1 MAGYSQSGPF
11 NGDDPAPEPI
21 SLVEAWAR
29 VREMPLDKPD
39 PFLRQADA
47 WRIETPEDVPAA
59 TALLARIERAT
70 LEEAAAHIAL
80 LAHKSVLA
88 HVERLDDKRLAGEL
102 LRTLEAALGEFPDDY
117 GGEWVAES
125 GKEAR
130 YEHLRF
136 NRLSAF
142 GEAAVGTVG
151 EAARPVL
158 WRMFAKKG
166 VLAGKAVN
174 LLGKVGDAADLD
186 KLIEKVGKT
195 DDRFTLYS
203 FPGELVLPRL
213 LEAIGKATT
222 KTRRAHLISSLPK
235 VRSDSDAL
243 RYFEL
248 ATETQNEQLK
258 RVLLMKI
265 ADAKRPIAVDRFVPF
280 LLSSDGTVRLRA
292 AHGIASQMGTSEE
305 ALRIGLEHLRTHY
318 DDIVRNRIIG
328 ELVDQNIYSA
338 KPVLEEVAEK
348 DNSPRIRTWARWIL
362 NHQWKDK

>member
-1 MAGYSQSGPF
+1 
-11 NGDDPAPEPI
+11 
-21 SLVEAWAR
+21 
-29 VREMPLDKPD
+29 
-39 PFLRQADA
+39 
-47 WRIETPEDVPAA
+47 
-59 TALLARIERAT
+59 
-70 LEEAAAHIAL
+70 
-80 LAHKSVLA
+80 
-88 HVERLDDKRLAGEL
+88 
-102 LRTLEAALGEFPDDY
+102 
-117 GGEWVAES
+117 
-125 GKEAR
+125 
-130 YEHLRF
+130 
-136 NRLSAF
+136 
-142 GEAAVGTVG
+142 
-151 EAARPVL
+151 
-158 WRMFAKKG
+158 
-166 VLAGKAVN
+166 
-174 LLGKVGDAADLD
+174 
-186 KLIEKVGKT
+186 
-195 DDRFTLYS
+195 
-203 FPGELVLPRL
+203 VLPRL